1 MRKQTVILHSAVILL
16 SVPALFAK
24 GIDIPAGM
32 LVWWRCFIGA
42 IASLLILWSVKKLS
56 VPTAQQ
62 KWIILTGTLMGFHWW
77 TYFASIQYSTVAIG
91 ILSLF
96 TYPLITVLLEPFFF
110 KTPLSSRQI
119 IGACGILAGVFFLVP
134 EFSLENETTFGVLIG
149 ILSALFFSLRNMLTK
164 KYLNST
170 PAITT
175 MGYHIII
182 ASIALTLTL
191 PFNNSPFIIPSLK
204 QLGLITILSTFFTFG
219 SHGLLVYS
227 LKSFTPA
234 TISILSS
241 LQVVY
246 GPLFAALYFSEF
258 PPLYFYYGAV
268 IIVGIALYE
277 ITTAHYSK

>member
-1 MRKQTVILHSAVILL
+1 MRKQTIILHSALILL

-24 GIDIPAGM
+24 GIDMPAGM
-32 LVWWRCFIGA
+32 LIWWRCFIGA
-42 IASLLILWSVKKLS
+42 IASLLILWRVKKLAIPS
-56 VPTAQQ
+56 GQR
-62 KWIILTGTLMGFHWW
+62 KWIVLTGSLMGFHWW
-77 TYFASIQYSTVAIG
+77 TFFASIQFSTVAIG

-110 KTPLSSRQI
+110 KTPLSKRQI
-119 IGACGILAGVFFLVP
+119 IGACGILTGVFFLVP
-134 EFSLENETTFGVLIG
+134 ELSLENEITLGVLIG
-149 ILSALFFSLRNMLTK
+149 VLSAVFFSLRNMLTK

-170 PAITT
+170 STITT

-182 ASIALTLTL
+182 ASVALTLTL
-191 PFNNSPFIIPSLK
+191 PFNNSPFIIPSFE
-204 QLGLITILSTFFTFG
+204 QLGLLTILATFFTLG

-246 GPLFAALYFSEF
+246 GPLLAAFCFSEF